1 MPDITDPRPDPEHLL
16 RQVMAQ
22 ERSAR
27 CERLKIFLGY
37 ASGVGKTTR
46 MLDEARRRKAR
57 GQDVVIG
64 AVQARRSPEDDALLS
79 KLELIPLRDGGAID
93 FGAILSRR
101 PGVCFIDG
109 LAY

>member
-22 ERSAR
+22 ERQAH

-46 MLDEARRRKAR
+46 MLDEARRRKER
-57 GQDVVIG
+57 GQDVIIG
-64 AVQARRSPEDDALLS
+64 AVQAKRSADDDALLS
-79 KLELIPLRDGGAID
+79 KLEIIPLRDGGAID
-93 FGAILSRR
+93 LNAILSRK
-101 PGVCFIDG
+101 P
-109 LAY
+109 